1 MWNPEFWLPRN
12 VTWDQLPTHSED
24 LVYPI
29 MLTFPILGLR
39 ILFESFVG
47 IPCGF
52 YLGYGTGT
60 LTEQIKRHLFF
71 GFASNTRSKRILECF
86 FRFSSYLF
94 LFLFGCITLADAPWL
109 RDVTLCWIGYPFHEV
124 SNAVWWYYMIEMGF
138 YYSLLITSLFD
149 VRRTDFRQLLFHH
162 FVTILLLSLSWMINF
177 IRVGT
182 LILIL
187 HDVSDISLELA
198 KLVHYDEANAKY
210 ANAIFFIFLISWTLT
225 RIGYFPLVVI
235 RSAIFDAPTL
245 IQSDYDLFNPFEIPY
260 APRIIIGFLFCLLAL
275 HIFWTTIIVRIVIRT
290 ITVGEAKDVRSDDE
304 SEDEKEN
311 VDGVYSRNTQKEK

>member
-71 GFASNTRSKRILECF
+71 GFASNTRSKRIL
-86 FRFSSYLF
+86 
-94 LFLFGCITLADAPWL
+94 D
-109 RDVTLCWIGYPFHEV
+109 
-124 SNAVWWYYMIEMGF
+124 
-138 YYSLLITSLFD
+138 
-149 VRRTDFRQLLFHH
+149 
-162 FVTILLLSLSWMINF
+162 WMINF

-245 IQSDYDLFNPFEIPY
+245 IQSDYDLFNPFEVGGDRLP
-260 APRIIIGFLFCLLAL
+260 FLFAFQSNL
-275 HIFWTTIIVRIVIRT
+275 II
-290 ITVGEAKDVRSDDE
+290 D
-304 SEDEKEN
+304 
-311 VDGVYSRNTQKEK
+311 YQ